1 MFDSI
6 LKFKIKKM
14 KKKINFSNI
23 KKESIYIPENRMK
36 DNYSQVNNVDTRINE
51 IEINKE
57 ARHSIDVSFSPHN
70 FVESPVTI
78 NNRMALLSR
87 NSRFPFENQQSTRQ

>member
-1 MFDSI
+1 
-6 LKFKIKKM
+6 M
-14 KKKINFSNI
+14 KKKINFSYI
-23 KKESIYIPENRMK
+23 KKESIYMPENRMK
-36 DNYSQVNNVDTRINE
+36 DNFSQVNKVDTKINE

-57 ARHSIDVSFSPHN
+57 TRHSIDVSFSPHN

-87 NSRFPFENQQSTRQ
+87 NSKFPFENQQSARQ

>member
-1 MFDSI
+1 
-6 LKFKIKKM
+6 M
-14 KKKINFSNI
+14 KKKINFNNI

-36 DNYSQVNNVDTRINE
+36 DNYSQVNNVDTKINE
-51 IEINKE
+51 IENNKE
-57 ARHSIDVSFSPHN
+57 IRHSIDVSFSPHN

-87 NSRFPFENQQSTRQ
+87 NSKLPFEN